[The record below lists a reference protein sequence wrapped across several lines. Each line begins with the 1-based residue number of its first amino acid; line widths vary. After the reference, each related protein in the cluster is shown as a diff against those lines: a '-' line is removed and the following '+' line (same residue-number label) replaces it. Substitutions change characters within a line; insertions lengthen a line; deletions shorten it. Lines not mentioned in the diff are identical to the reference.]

1 MNEGANMTQFLE
13 IDGKRF
19 EITGFAEDGLPI
31 LKAQV
36 VATEEGFDEDGNP
49 IRSVNINV
57 PPANPLPTE

>member
-1 MNEGANMTQFLE
+1 MTQFLE

>member
-1 MNEGANMTQFLE
+1 MTQFLE

-31 LKAQV
+31 LKAQIV
-36 VATEEGFDEDGNP
+36 NTEEGFDEDGNP

-57 PPANPLPTE
+57 PPVNPLPTE